1 MFTDE
6 IYVHTKI
13 WLVDDVS
20 VKCGSMN
27 VNRRGFTYDSEAD
40 FHAVDGAVTRG
51 KRSAALAFR
60 QALFSEHARLTADE
74 VPDDPEDVI
83 AWWLDRATMSGRVGK
98 YDWNRYK
105 IPPLMKTEWD
115 IEWRTV
121 IDPDGR

>member
-98 YDWNRYK
+98 YDWNRYR